1 MLITPTEIRVTDDRR
16 QDLLAAAARA
26 RLVTPASRP
35 VLSATPRPA
44 RRVNAGLRLRQ
55 AVASLV
61 AFAAIG

>member
-26 RLVTPASRP
+26 RVIAAPRP
-35 VLSATPRPA
+35 SHPATPWPVSRI
-44 RRVNAGLRLRQ
+44 RDGLRQ
-55 AVASLV
+55 AVAALV